1 MVRFTLF
8 GVPVEIKPWFW
19 LGAAFFSGALDSL
32 TPEGLQNSLIFILA
46 ATVSIL
52 IHEFGHAL
60 TGRRLGGGYATI
72 ELWALGGL
80 AYNHGGKF
88 TRSGRF
94 WMIAAGPG
102 AGFLLGGLI
111 FLIVVSIFGLTDAAK
126 LSGMWLFGSEVLV
139 SSGTYE
145 FFHERRPLM
154 WLLES
159 MLQVNFWWGIF
170 NLLPIPPLDGGQISQ
185 LYVKPRKRVHEIAI
199 GTAVAAALLGL
210 LWRESYFSLIFFGYL
225 AWKNYQDMKEY
236 HWQ

>member
-19 LGAAFFSGALDSL
+19 LGAVFFSGALYNL
-32 TPEGLQNSLIFILA
+32 NPAGLQYSLIFILA

-52 IHEFGHAL
+52 VHEFGHAL

-80 AYNHGGKF
+80 AYNHGGRF
-88 TRSGRF
+88 TRSSRF

-102 AGFLLGGLI
+102 AGFALGALVYLVLMLMFGPSDSARLTGL
-111 FLIVVSIFGLTDAAK
+111 
-126 LSGMWLFGSEVLV
+126 WLFGIDAAV
-139 SSGTYE
+139 SPDTYD
-145 FFHERRPLM
+145 FFQSRKPLM
-154 WLLES
+154 WLFES
-159 MLQVNFWWGIF
+159 MLLVNFWWGLF

-185 LYVKPRKRVHEIAI
+185 LFVKPKKKAYQIAV
-199 GTAVAAALLGL
+199 GTAIAAGL
-210 LWRESYFSLIFFGYL
+210 IGFLWRESLFMPMFFGYL
-225 AWKNYQDMKEY
+225 AWMNYQQMKEN